1 MTKSLYFL
9 LISFLFL
16 SCQGDQVNS
25 DDLSPGNRKSPIAI
39 ASVKNNNTYIKVVYG
54 QPYRNGRDIFGD
66 LVPYGEVWRT
76 GANEA
81 TEITIT
87 ETILM
92 GTESVQA
99 GTYSLFSIPGESEW
113 TIILNSTL
121 GQWGAFD
128 YNPATDYKRIT
139 FPVRSMNDPVEA
151 FSISFSDVNLNQTTM
166 MLKWDTIEVDIPIRF
181 F

>member
-1 MTKSLYFL
+1 MTKHLSLL
-9 LISFLFL
+9 LISLL
-16 SCQGDQVNS
+16 IISCQGNENNG

-39 ASVKNNNTYIKVVYG
+39 TSVKNNGTYIKVVYG

-87 ETILM
+87 ETILV
-92 GTESVQA
+92 GEEAVQA
-99 GTYSLFSIPGESEW
+99 GTYSLFSIPGENEW

-128 YNPATDYKRIT
+128 YNQDTDYKRII
-139 FPVRSMNDPVEA
+139 FPVKSIEDPVES
-151 FSISFSDVNLNQTTM
+151 FSISFSDVNLNRTIM
-166 MLKWDTIEVDIPIRF
+166 SLKWDTVQVDIPIRF
-181 F
+181 Y